1 LKPPGPGGMVVR
13 SGTVNPHKEEL
24 EALIEVLADPTVVVD
39 ISGVVR
45 QVNASAEALLG
56 WSRDDIVGQPVEVL
70 VPDGLREA
78 HARHRSTYASGPE
91 SRPMGPGRE
100 LLARRRDGA
109 DVAVDVSLSPLERD
123 GERLVVCV
131 LRNASEMRGRLA
143 RMQQILDAMPG
154 IFYIFDAE
162 GRLRYWNRTV
172 ETLIGYSA
180 EELAG
185 KHILDFIHPDDR
197 DQVARET
204 GRVFSEGT
212 GRAEYRLLLKD
223 GRAVPHIGN
232 GALCRLDGKDH
243 LVGLAVDVS
252 ALRETERQL
261 EERIAEVN
269 ELRRRLELEN
279 LCLRE
284 EVELV
289 HRHGDIVGNSPAIRA
304 VLAQVEKVAVAEA
317 SVLLLGETGVGKE
330 LIAERIH
337 DLSPRRGR
345 PLIKVNCAALPPT
358 LMESELFGREK
369 GAYTGAV
376 SREAGR
382 FELADGSTLFLD
394 EVGELSLDLQTKLL
408 RVLQEGEFERVG
420 SSRTR
425 KVDVRIVAATNRD
438 LAEAVQE
445 GSFRKDLF
453 YRLNV
458 FPIRVPP
465 LRERPE
471 DVPLLVW
478 AFVEELSRSTGRRI
492 DTISQGTMNRLQ
504 EYRWPGNIRE
514 LRNVIERSM
523 ILSQGSTLQLVLP
536 EARESVPDEDVTLDD
551 VQRRHI
557 RRVLETTGGRI
568 SGRGGAADRLGV
580 RPTTLRSRMQR
591 LGLDPRTRD

>member
-1 LKPPGPGGMVVR
+1 MVR
-13 SGTVNPHKEEL
+13 HGTVAYQNGSL
-24 EALIEVLADPTVVVD
+24 EALVEILADSTIVVD
-39 ISGVVR
+39 SSGSVT

-56 WSRDDIVGQPVEVL
+56 WSRDDLVGQPVEVL
-70 VPDGLREA
+70 VPEGLREA
-78 HARHRSTYASGPE
+78 HAGHRDAYASEAE

-100 LLARRRDGA
+100 LSAVRRDGTE
-109 DVAVDVSLSPLERD
+109 VAVDISLSPLERD
-123 GERLVVCV
+123 GERLVMCL
-131 LRNASEMRGRLA
+131 LRDVSEMRDRLA
-143 RMQQILDAMPG
+143 RIQHIVDALPG

-204 GRVFSEGT
+204 GRVFTEGT

-223 GRAVPHIGN
+223 GRTVPHIGN
-232 GALCRLDGKDH
+232 GARCRLDGEDH

-261 EERIAEVN
+261 EERMAEVN

-279 LCLRE
+279 LYLRE
-284 EVELV
+284 EVKLV
-289 HRHGDIVGNSPAIRA
+289 HRHGDINGDSPAIRA
-304 VLAQVEKVAVAEA
+304 VLAQVEKVATTEA
-317 SVLLLGETGVGKE
+317 SVLLLGETGTGKE
-330 LIAERIH
+330 LLAQRIH

-408 RVLQEGEFERVG
+408 RVLQEGEYERVG

-438 LAEAVQE
+438 LAEAVRE
-445 GSFRKDLF
+445 GDFRKDLF

-458 FPIRVPP
+458 FPIQVPP
-465 LRERPE
+465 LRERRE
-471 DVPLLVW
+471 DIPLLVW
-478 AFVEELSRSTGRRI
+478 AFVEELGRSTGRTI
-492 DTISQGTMNRLQ
+492 DRISQGAMERLQ
-504 EYRWPGNIRE
+504 GYAWPGNVRE
-514 LRNVIERSM
+514 LRNVVERSM
-523 ILSQGSTLQLVLP
+523 ILSHGGTLQIALP
-536 EARESVPDEDVTLDD
+536 AAGESVSDQELTLDE

-557 RRVLETTGGRI
+557 RRVLEMTSGRI
-568 SGRGGAADRLGV
+568 SGPGGAAELLGLK
-580 RPTTLRSRMQR
+580 PTTLRSRMER
-591 LGLDPRTRD
+591 LGLNPRAHE

>member
-1 LKPPGPGGMVVR
+1 MT
-13 SGTVNPHKEEL
+13 SCNESL
-24 EALIEVLADPTVVVD
+24 EALVEILADPTVVVD
-39 ISGVVR
+39 SSGSVT

-56 WSRDDIVGQPVEVL
+56 WSRGDLVGQPVEVL
-70 VPDGLREA
+70 VPEGLREA
-78 HARHRSTYASGPE
+78 HAGHRDAYASAAE

-100 LLARRRDGA
+100 LSAVRRDGTA
-109 DVAVDVSLSPLERD
+109 VAVDISLSPLERN
-123 GERLVVCV
+123 GERLVVCL
-131 LRNASEMRGRLA
+131 LRDVSEMRARLA
-143 RMQQILDAMPG
+143 RMQHIVDAMPG

-162 GRLRYWNRTV
+162 GRLRHWNRNV

-180 EELAG
+180 EELEG
-185 KHILDFIHPDDR
+185 KQVLDFIHPDDR
-197 DQVARET
+197 DHVARET
-204 GRVFSEGT
+204 GRVFSEGM

-223 GRAVPHIGN
+223 GRTVPHIGN
-232 GALCRLDGKDH
+232 GVLCRLDGKDH
-243 LVGLAVDVS
+243 MVGLAVDVS
-252 ALRETERQL
+252 TLRETEQKL

-279 LCLRE
+279 LYLRQ
-284 EVELV
+284 EVMLV
-289 HRHGDIVGNSPAIRA
+289 QRHGDITGDSPAIRA
-304 VLAQVEKVAVAEA
+304 VLAQMEKVATTEA
-317 SVLLLGETGVGKE
+317 SVLLLGETGTGKE
-330 LIAERIH
+330 LIAQRIH
-337 DLSPRRGR
+337 DLSPRSGR

-438 LAEAVQE
+438 LAEAVRE
-445 GSFRKDLF
+445 GDFRKDLF

-458 FPIRVPP
+458 FPIQVPP
-465 LRERPE
+465 LRERRE
-471 DVPLLVW
+471 DIPLLVW
-478 AFVEELSRSTGRRI
+478 AFVEELGRSTGRRI
-492 DTISQGTMNRLQ
+492 DTISQGTMDRL
-504 EYRWPGNIRE
+504 ERYGWPGNIRE

-536 EARESVPDEDVTLDD
+536 EARESVLDENLSLDD

-557 RRVLETTGGRI
+557 RRVLEMTGGRI
-568 SGRGGAADRLGV
+568 SGRGGAADQLGV

-591 LGLDPRTRD
+591 LGLDPHNRD

>member
-1 LKPPGPGGMVVR
+1 MTSPTE
-13 SGTVNPHKEEL
+13 SL
-24 EALIEVLADPTVVVD
+24 EALVEILADPTVVVD
-39 ISGVVR
+39 SSGSVT

-56 WSRDDIVGQPVEVL
+56 WSRDDLVGQPVEVL
-70 VPDGLREA
+70 LPEGLREA
-78 HARHRSTYASGPE
+78 HARHRDAYASAAE

-100 LLARRRDGA
+100 LSAVRRDGTE
-109 DVAVDVSLSPLERD
+109 VTVDISLSPLERD
-123 GERLVVCV
+123 GERLVVCL
-131 LRNASEMRGRLA
+131 LRDVSEIRARLA
-143 RMQQILDAMPG
+143 RMQHIVDAMPG

-172 ETLIGYSA
+172 ETLIGYPA
-180 EELAG
+180 GELAG

-204 GRVFSEGT
+204 GRVFAEGT

-223 GRAVPHIGN
+223 GRTVPHIGN
-232 GALCRLDGKDH
+232 GARCRLDGKDH

-279 LCLRE
+279 LYLRE
-284 EVELV
+284 EVKLV
-289 HRHGDIVGNSPAIRA
+289 HRHGDIVGDSPAIRT
-304 VLAQVEKVAVAEA
+304 VLAQVEKVAATEA
-317 SVLLLGETGVGKE
+317 SVLLLGETGTGKE
-330 LIAERIH
+330 LIAQRIH
-337 DLSPRRGR
+337 DLSPRRAR

-438 LAEAVQE
+438 LAEAVRV
-445 GSFRKDLF
+445 GGFRKDLF

-458 FPIRVPP
+458 FPIQVPA
-465 LRERPE
+465 LRERRE
-471 DVPLLVW
+471 DIPLLVW
-478 AFVEELSRSTGRRI
+478 AFVEELGRSTGRTI
-492 DTISQGTMNRLQ
+492 DRISQRAMERLQ
-504 EYRWPGNIRE
+504 QYAWPGNVRE
-514 LRNVIERSM
+514 LRNVVERSM
-523 ILSQGSTLQLVLP
+523 ILSPGGTLQIALP
-536 EARESVPDEDVTLDD
+536 DAGESFSDEELALDD

-557 RRVLETTGGRI
+557 RRVLEMTSGRI
-568 SGRGGAADRLGV
+568 SGPGGAAELLGLK
-580 RPTTLRSRMQR
+580 PTTLRSRMER
-591 LGLDPRTRD
+591 LGVDPRPRD

>member
-1 LKPPGPGGMVVR
+1 MVR
-13 SGTVNPHKEEL
+13 HGTVAYQNGSL
-24 EALIEVLADPTVVVD
+24 EALVEILADSTIVVD
-39 ISGVVR
+39 SSGSVT

-56 WSRDDIVGQPVEVL
+56 WSRDDLVGQPVEVL
-70 VPDGLREA
+70 VPEGLREA
-78 HARHRSTYASGPE
+78 HAGHRDAYASEAE

-100 LLARRRDGA
+100 LSAVRRDGTE
-109 DVAVDVSLSPLERD
+109 VAVDISLSPLERD
-123 GERLVVCV
+123 GERLVMCL
-131 LRNASEMRGRLA
+131 LRDVSEMRDRLA
-143 RMQQILDAMPG
+143 RMQHIVDALPG

-204 GRVFSEGT
+204 GRVFTEGT

-223 GRAVPHIGN
+223 GRTVPHIGN
-232 GALCRLDGKDH
+232 GARCRLDGEDH

-279 LCLRE
+279 LYLRE
-284 EVELV
+284 EVKLV
-289 HRHGDIVGNSPAIRA
+289 HRHGDINGDSPAIRA
-304 VLAQVEKVAVAEA
+304 VLAQVEKVATTEA
-317 SVLLLGETGVGKE
+317 SVLLLGETGTGKE
-330 LIAERIH
+330 LLAQRIH
-337 DLSPRRGR
+337 DLSPRSGR

-408 RVLQEGEFERVG
+408 RVLQEGEYERVG

-438 LAEAVQE
+438 LAEAVRE
-445 GSFRKDLF
+445 GDFRKDLF

-458 FPIRVPP
+458 FPIQVPP
-465 LRERPE
+465 LRERRE
-471 DVPLLVW
+471 DIPLLVW
-478 AFVEELSRSTGRRI
+478 AFVEELGRSTGRTI
-492 DTISQGTMNRLQ
+492 DRISQGAMERLQ
-504 EYRWPGNIRE
+504 GYAWPGNVRE
-514 LRNVIERSM
+514 LRNVVERSM
-523 ILSQGSTLQLVLP
+523 ILSHGGTLQIALP
-536 EARESVPDEDVTLDD
+536 AAGESVSDQELTLDE

-557 RRVLETTGGRI
+557 RRVLEMTSGRI
-568 SGRGGAADRLGV
+568 SGPGGAAELLGLK
-580 RPTTLRSRMQR
+580 PTTLRSRMER
-591 LGLDPRTRD
+591 LGLNPRAHE

>member
-1 LKPPGPGGMVVR
+1 MKQPGPGGMVR
-13 SGTVNPHKEEL
+13 HGTVAYQNGSL
-24 EALIEVLADPTVVVD
+24 EALVEILADSTIVVD
-39 ISGVVR
+39 SSGSVT

-56 WSRDDIVGQPVEVL
+56 WSRDDLVGQPVEVL
-70 VPDGLREA
+70 VPEGLREA
-78 HARHRSTYASGPE
+78 HAGHRDAYASEAE

-100 LLARRRDGA
+100 LSAVRRDGTE
-109 DVAVDVSLSPLERD
+109 VAVDISLSPLERD
-123 GERLVVCV
+123 GERLVMCL
-131 LRNASEMRGRLA
+131 LRDVSEMRDRLA
-143 RMQQILDAMPG
+143 RMQHIVDALPG

-204 GRVFSEGT
+204 GRVFTEGT

-223 GRAVPHIGN
+223 GRTVPHIGN
-232 GALCRLDGKDH
+232 GARCRLDGEDH

-279 LCLRE
+279 LYLRE
-284 EVELV
+284 EVKLV
-289 HRHGDIVGNSPAIRA
+289 HRHGDINGDSPAIRA
-304 VLAQVEKVAVAEA
+304 VLAQVEKVATTEA
-317 SVLLLGETGVGKE
+317 SVLLLGETGTGKE
-330 LIAERIH
+330 LLAQRIH
-337 DLSPRRGR
+337 DLSPRSGR

-408 RVLQEGEFERVG
+408 RVLQEGEYERVG
-420 SSRTR
+420 SPRTR

-438 LAEAVQE
+438 LAEAVRE
-445 GSFRKDLF
+445 GDFRKDLF

-458 FPIRVPP
+458 FPIQVPP
-465 LRERPE
+465 LRERRE
-471 DVPLLVW
+471 DIPLLVW
-478 AFVEELSRSTGRRI
+478 AFVEELGRSTGRTI
-492 DTISQGTMNRLQ
+492 DRISQGAMERLQ
-504 EYRWPGNIRE
+504 GYAWPGNVRE
-514 LRNVIERSM
+514 LRNVVERSM
-523 ILSQGSTLQLVLP
+523 ILSHGGTLQIALP
-536 EARESVPDEDVTLDD
+536 AAGESVSDQELTLDE

-557 RRVLETTGGRI
+557 RRVLEMTSGRI
-568 SGRGGAADRLGV
+568 SGPGGAAELLGLK
-580 RPTTLRSRMQR
+580 PTTLRSRMER
-591 LGLDPRTRD
+591 LGLNPRAHE